1 MARELWWATL
11 NQSSPRYA
19 DWRKILGEDRVP
31 LLSPWAAQA
40 KLGEE
45 TTHVYALDWHDL
57 DGDASQRLLEF
68 VAAKF
73 GVATEVIEADLNRDG
88 HFPIREQ
95 DVTVFYDMRAF
106 L

>member
-1 MARELWWATL
+1 MARELWWASL
-11 NQSSPRYA
+11 NKESPRYA
-19 DWRKILGEDRVP
+19 DWFKILGTDHVP
-31 LLSPWAAQA
+31 LLSPWAAKA
-40 KLGEE
+40 NLGGE
-45 TTHVYALDWHDL
+45 TTEVYALDWQNL

-68 VAAKF
+68 VANKF
-73 GVATEVIEADLNRDG
+73 GVGTEVIEADLDRDG